1 LKGTDS
7 FLIDLMIKKMYYEC
21 SVMNDFNS
29 KTYKNLREVLKDE
42 GLIKDEVFEEIN
54 LRQLKTGESEEDIIK
69 SMRLVGD
76 EDLVKAKAKFLKVP
90 FVDLDNT
97 AFSPE
102 ALSLVPESVA
112 QKYSIVPYRL
122 DTKTK
127 TLFVTMVNPL
137 DLETLEFLEKKTSLK
152 ISAAMSTEKQVTN
165 FIKEKYIREKSI
177 TSEVNKALD
186 ERKVDE
192 EGMKK
197 VQEKVAVEAP
207 VAKIVSTI
215 LEYAIKSRASDVHI
229 EPQEDNVR
237 IRYRIDGILQEKY
250 LLPRNVHDAVVSR
263 IKILSDLKIDEKR
276 VPQDGRFFFS
286 ADGNDVDLRVSTL
299 PTTYGEK
306 VVMRLLKKSQKVP
319 TLPDLGL
326 RGLALKN
333 LMNSIQRPHG
343 IIIVCGPTGSG
354 KTTTLYSVLDVV
366 STSKVNVVTIEDPVE
381 YQMKGVNQVQVNVQ
395 AGLTFASALRSFL
408 RQDPNIIMV
417 GEIRDAETADLAI
430 NAALTG
436 HLVFSTLHTND
447 ASGVPP
453 RLLDMGAEPFL
464 LVSSLNCVVGQRV
477 LRRVCKDCVGQVE
490 MTPDEEK
497 EIKVTLG
504 PIYDLIEDKY
514 KKEGKKMMIPKV
526 VGCDKCNNTGYMGRV
541 AIYEVMPI
549 SEKISKLVIEKAAA
563 SEIQKQ
569 AMDEGML
576 TMKQDG
582 YVKVLEGVTTLDEV
596 VRVAQY

>member
-1 LKGTDS
+1 M
-7 FLIDLMIKKMYYEC
+7 FKKMYYEC
-21 SVMNDFNS
+21 SIMDNFNS
-29 KTYKNLREVLKDE
+29 KTYKNLREVLKDD
-42 GLIKDEVFEEIN
+42 GLIKDDVFEEIN

-69 SMRLVGD
+69 SMRLVSD
-76 EDLVKAKAKFLKVP
+76 DDFVKAKAKFLKVS

-112 QKYSIVPYRL
+112 QKYNIVPYRL

-152 ISAAMSTEKQVTN
+152 ISAAISTQKQVEN

-186 ERKVDE
+186 ERKIDE
-192 EGMKK
+192 GELKK
-197 VQEKVAVEAP
+197 AQEKVAVEAP

-215 LEYAIKSRASDVHI
+215 LEYAVKSRASDIHI

-286 ADGNDVDLRVSTL
+286 TDGNDVDLRISTL

-333 LMNSIQRPHG
+333 LMSSIQRPHG

-408 RQDPNIIMV
+408 RQDPNVIMV
-417 GEIRDAETADLAI
+417 GEVRDAETADLAI

-477 LRRVCKDCVGQVE
+477 LRRVCKECVGERE

-497 EIKVTLG
+497 EIKTTLG
-504 PIYDLIEDKY
+504 PIYGLIEDKY
-514 KKEGKKMMIPKV
+514 KKEGKKMMLPKIT
-526 VGCDKCNNTGYMGRV
+526 GCEKCNNTGYMGRI

-549 SEKISKLVIEKAAA
+549 SEKISKLIIEKAAA
-563 SEIQKQ
+563 SSIQKQ
-569 AMDEGML
+569 AMEEGML

-582 YVKVLEGVTTLDEV
+582 YVKVLEGVTTMDEV

>member
-1 LKGTDS
+1 
-7 FLIDLMIKKMYYEC
+7 
-21 SVMNDFNS
+21 MNDFGS
-29 KTYKNLREVLKDE
+29 KIYKNLKEVLKDQ
-42 GLIKDEVFEEIN
+42 GLIDEAKAEEIN
-54 LRQLKTGESEEDIIK
+54 LRQLKTGESEEEIIK
-69 SMRLVGD
+69 SMRLVSD
-76 EDLVKAKAKFLKVP
+76 DDFAKAKAEFLKVP
-90 FVDLDNT
+90 YVDLDNIG
-97 AFSPE
+97 FSPE

-112 QKYSIVPYRL
+112 QKYNIVPYKL
-122 DTKTK
+122 DPKTK

-137 DLETLEFLEKKTSLK
+137 DLETLEFLEKKTNLK
-152 ISAAMSTEKQVTN
+152 ISAAMSTEKQIEG
-165 FIKEKYIREKSI
+165 FIKEKYIREKNI

-186 ERKVDE
+186 ERKTDE
-192 EGMKK
+192 NDMKK
-197 VQEKVAVEAP
+197 AQEKVAVEAP

-215 LEYAIKSRASDVHI
+215 LEYAIKSRASDIHI
-229 EPQEDNVR
+229 EPQEENVR

-250 LLPRNVHDAVVSR
+250 LLPRNVHDAVISR
-263 IKILSDLKIDEKR
+263 IKILASLKIDEKR

-286 ADGNDVDLRVSTL
+286 VDGNDVDLRVSTL

-333 LMNSIQRPHG
+333 LMTAIQRPHG
-343 IIIVCGPTGSG
+343 IIIICGPTGSG
-354 KTTTLYSVLDVV
+354 KTTTLYSILDIVA
-366 STSKVNVVTIEDPVE
+366 TSKVNVVTIEDPVE

-408 RQDPNIIMV
+408 RQDPNVIMV
-417 GEIRDAETADLAI
+417 GEIRDAETADLAV

-453 RLLDMGAEPFL
+453 RLLDMGCEPFL

-477 LRRVCKDCVGQVE
+477 LRKVCENCIGEME
-490 MTPDEEK
+490 MTPEQKQDMQT
-497 EIKVTLG
+497 TLG
-504 PIYDLIEDKY
+504 PVYNMIEDKF
-514 KKEGKKMMIPKV
+514 KKDGKTLKIPKI
-526 VGCDKCNNTGYMGRV
+526 VGCEKCNNTGYLGRI

-549 SEKISKLVIEKAAA
+549 SEKISKLIIEKTAS

-569 AMDEGML
+569 AMEDGML

-596 VRVAQY
+596 IRVAQY

>member
-1 LKGTDS
+1 MNVS
-7 FLIDLMIKKMYYEC
+7 I
-21 SVMNDFNS
+21 MNDLET
-29 KTYKNLREVLKDE
+29 KIYKSLGEVLKDQ
-42 GLIKDEVFEEIN
+42 GLIDDETYNDIEMRRI
-54 LRQLKTGESEEDIIK
+54 KTGESEDEIIK
-69 SMRLVGD
+69 SLRIVSND
-76 EDLVKAKAKFLKVP
+76 DFVKAKAKYLKVS
-90 FVDLDNT
+90 FIDLDNT

-112 QKYSIVPYRL
+112 QKYHIVPYRL
-122 DTKTK
+122 DPKTK

-137 DLETLEFLEKKTSLK
+137 DLETLEFLEKKTNFK
-152 ISAAMSTEKQVTN
+152 IDAAMSTEKQITS
-165 FIKEKYIREKSI
+165 FINEKYIRERNI

-192 EGMKK
+192 LEMKK
-197 VQEKVAVEAP
+197 SQENVEVEAP

-215 LEYAIKSRASDVHI
+215 LEYAVKARASDIHI
-229 EPQEDNVR
+229 EPQEENVR

-263 IKILSDLKIDEKR
+263 IKILSSLKIDEKR

-333 LMNSIQRPHG
+333 LMNAIGRPHG

-354 KTTTLYSVLDVV
+354 KTTTLYSILDIVA
-366 STSKVNVVTIEDPVE
+366 TSKVNVVTIEDPVE

-408 RQDPNIIMV
+408 RQDPNVIMV
-417 GEIRDAETADLAI
+417 GEIRDSETADLAI

-453 RLLDMGAEPFL
+453 RLLDMGVEPFL

-477 LRRVCKDCVGQVE
+477 LRRVCKDCCTQVE
-490 MTPDEEK
+490 ITPEQEQDMK
-497 EIKVTLG
+497 NTLG
-504 PIYDLIEDKY
+504 PVYNMVEDRF
-514 KKEGKKMMIPKV
+514 KKEGKKVTIPKV
-526 VGCDKCNNTGYMGRV
+526 VGCDKCNNTGYLGRV

-549 SEKISKLVIEKAAA
+549 SEKISKLIIEKATS
-563 SEIQKQ
+563 SEVQRL
-569 AMDEGML
+569 AMEEGML

>member
-1 LKGTDS
+1 MDNAAPK
-7 FLIDLMIKKMYYEC
+7 I
-21 SVMNDFNS
+21 
-29 KTYKNLREVLKDE
+29 YKNLSEALLDL
-42 GLIKDEVFEEIN
+42 GLIKEDQAKEVN
-54 LRQLKTGESEEDIIK
+54 LRQLKTGETEEEVIK
-69 SMRLVGD
+69 ALRLVSD
-76 EDLVKAKAKFLKVP
+76 DDFIKAKAKFLRVP
-90 FVDLDNT
+90 FVDLDNIG
-97 AFSPE
+97 FSPE
-102 ALSLVPESVA
+102 ALNLVPESVA
-112 QKYSIVPYRL
+112 QKYNIVPYRFDPKEKIL
-122 DTKTK
+122 Y
-127 TLFVTMVNPL
+127 VTMANPL
-137 DLETLEFLEKKTSLK
+137 DLETIEFLEKRTSLK
-152 ISAAMSTEKQVTN
+152 IGVSMSTEKQISAFVR
-165 FIKEKYIREKSI
+165 EKYIREKNI
-177 TSEVNKALD
+177 TSEVNKALS
-186 ERKVDE
+186 ERKDE
-192 EGMKK
+192 EQEMKK
-197 VQEKVAVEAP
+197 TQEKVAVEAP

-215 LEYAIKSRASDVHI
+215 LEYAVKSRASDVHI
-229 EPQEDNVR
+229 EPQEENVR
-237 IRYRIDGILQEKY
+237 VRYRIDGILQEKY

-263 IKILSDLKIDEKR
+263 IKILSSLKIDEKR

-286 ADGNDVDLRVSTL
+286 VDGNDVDLRVSTL

-354 KTTTLYSVLDVV
+354 KTTTLYSVLDIVA
-366 STSKVNVVTIEDPVE
+366 TSKVNVVTIEDPVE

-408 RQDPNIIMV
+408 RQDPNVIMV

-447 ASGVPP
+447 AAGVPP

-477 LRRVCKDCVGQVE
+477 LRKVCKECVGE
-490 MTPDEEK
+490 M
-497 EIKVTLG
+497 EIPPEIEADMKKTLG
-504 PIYDLIEDKY
+504 PIYNLLEDKF
-514 KKEGKKMMIPKV
+514 KKDGKKMTMPKI
-526 VGCDKCNNTGYMGRV
+526 VGCEKCNNTGYMGRI

-549 SEKISKLVIEKAAA
+549 SEKISKLIIEKAAA

-569 AMDEGML
+569 AMEEGML

-582 YVKVLEGVTTLDEV
+582 YVKVLEGVTTIDEV
-596 VRVAQY
+596 IRVAQY

>member
-1 LKGTDS
+1 MTD
-7 FLIDLMIKKMYYEC
+7 LNQKI
-21 SVMNDFNS
+21 
-29 KTYKNLREVLKDE
+29 YKNLKDVLKGDNLIDE
-42 GLIKDEVFEEIN
+42 KKYEEIN
-54 LRQLKTGESEEDIIK
+54 LRQLKTGESEEEIIK
-69 SMRLVGD
+69 DLRLVSD
-76 EDLVKAKAKFLKVP
+76 QDLVKAKAKYLKVE
-90 FVDLDNT
+90 FVDLENIG
-97 AFSPE
+97 FSPE
-102 ALSLVPESVA
+102 ALSLVSENVA
-112 QKYSIVPYRL
+112 SKYNIVPYRL
-122 DTKTK
+122 DPKTK
-127 TLFVTMVNPL
+127 TLYVTMVNPL
-137 DLETLEFLEKKTSLK
+137 DLETLEFLEMKTNLK
-152 ISAAMSTEKQVTN
+152 ISAGMSTEKQISS
-165 FIKEKYIREKSI
+165 FIKEKYVREKSI

-186 ERKVDE
+186 ERKIDE
-192 EGMKK
+192 LVIK
-197 VQEKVAVEAP
+197 QARDKVAVEAP

-215 LEYAIKSRASDVHI
+215 LEYALKARASDIHI
-229 EPQEDNVR
+229 EPQEENVR

-263 IKILSDLKIDEKR
+263 IKILCSLKIDEKR

-333 LMNSIQRPHG
+333 LMSSIQRPHG
-343 IIIVCGPTGSG
+343 IIIICGPTGSG
-354 KTTTLYSVLDVV
+354 KTTTLYSILDIVA
-366 STSKVNVVTIEDPVE
+366 TSKVNVVTIEDPVE

-408 RQDPNIIMV
+408 RQDPNVIMV

-477 LRRVCKDCVGQVE
+477 LRRVCKNCVSE
-490 MTPDEEK
+490 MEMSPEQ
-497 EIKVTLG
+497 EIEVKNTLG
-504 PIYDLIEDKY
+504 PIYNLLEDKF
-514 KKEGKKMMIPKV
+514 KKEGKKLMIPKI
-526 VGCDKCNNTGYMGRV
+526 VGCEKCNNTGYLGRV
-541 AIYEVMPI
+541 AIYEVMPVN
-549 SEKISKLVIEKAAA
+549 EKLSKLIIEKATA
-563 SEIQKQ
+563 SKIQST
-569 AMDEGML
+569 AMEDGMMS
-576 TMKQDG
+576 MKQDG
-582 YVKVLEGVTTLDEV
+582 YAKVLEGVTTMEEV

>member
-1 LKGTDS
+1 MNVSIMKDS
-7 FLIDLMIKKMYYEC
+7 DTKI
-21 SVMNDFNS
+21 
-29 KTYKNLREVLKDE
+29 YKHLSEVLKDE
-42 GLIKDEVFEEIN
+42 NLIDEKTFEEIGM
-54 LRQLKTGESEEDIIK
+54 RMVKTGESEEEIIK
-69 SMRLVGD
+69 SLRVVSN
-76 EDLVKAKAKFLKVP
+76 EDFVKAKAKFLRVS
-90 FVDLDNT
+90 FVDLDST

-112 QKYSIVPYRL
+112 QKYKIVPYRL
-122 DTKTK
+122 DPKTK

-137 DLETLEFLEKKTSLK
+137 DLETLEFLEKKTNFK
-152 ISAAMSTEKQVTN
+152 INASMSTEKQITS
-165 FIKEKYIREKSI
+165 FLKEKYIREQGI

-186 ERKVDE
+186 ERKIDE
-192 EGMKK
+192 GVVQEASKK
-197 VQEKVAVEAP
+197 VEMEAP
-207 VAKIVSTI
+207 IAKIVSTI

-229 EPQEDNVR
+229 EPQEENVR

-263 IKILSDLKIDEKR
+263 IKILTDLKIDEKR

-286 ADGNDVDLRVSTL
+286 ADGMDVDLRVSTL

-333 LMNSIQRPHG
+333 LMNAIGRPHG

-354 KTTTLYSVLDVV
+354 KTTTLYSILDIVA
-366 STSKVNVVTIEDPVE
+366 TTKVNVVTIEDPVE
-381 YQMKGVNQVQVNVQ
+381 YQMKGVNQVQVNTQ

-408 RQDPNIIMV
+408 RQDPNVIMV
-417 GEIRDAETADLAI
+417 GEVRDSETADLAI

-453 RLLDMGAEPFL
+453 RLLDMGVEPFL

-477 LRRVCKDCVGQVE
+477 LRRVCKECAEHIE
-490 MTPDEEK
+490 MTPEQDQEM
-497 EIKVTLG
+497 KVTLG
-504 PIYDLIEDKY
+504 PIYNMIEERA
-514 KKEGKKMMIPKV
+514 KKEGKKLTIPKV
-526 VGCDKCNNTGYMGRV
+526 VGCDKCNNTGYMGRI

-549 SEKISKLVIEKAAA
+549 SEKISKLIIEKAVA
-563 SEIQKQ
+563 SDIQKL
-569 AMDEGML
+569 AVEEGML

-582 YVKVLEGVTTLDEV
+582 YIKVLEGVTTLDEV

>member
-1 LKGTDS
+1 
-7 FLIDLMIKKMYYEC
+7 
-21 SVMNDFNS
+21 MNDLGA
-29 KTYKNLREVLKDE
+29 KIYKNLREVLKDQ
-42 GLIKDEVFEEIN
+42 GLIDESTYEEIG
-54 LRQLKTGESEEDIIK
+54 LRQIKTGESEEEIIK
-69 SMRLVGD
+69 SLRIISN
-76 EDLVKAKAKFLKVP
+76 EDFVKTKAKFLKVP
-90 FVDLDNT
+90 FVDLDNIG
-97 AFSPE
+97 FSPE

-112 QKYSIVPYRL
+112 QKYNIVPYRL

-137 DLETLEFLEKKTSLK
+137 DLETLEFLEKKTNFK
-152 ISAAMSTEKQVTN
+152 ISASMSTEKQISD
-165 FIKEKYIREKSI
+165 FIREKYIREKSI

-186 ERKVDE
+186 ERKIDE
-192 EGMKK
+192 GVSKK
-197 VQEKVAVEAP
+197 VQDKVAIEAP

-215 LEYAIKSRASDVHI
+215 LEYAIKSRASDIHI
-229 EPQEDNVR
+229 EPQEENVR

-263 IKILSDLKIDEKR
+263 IKILSSLKIDEKR

-286 ADGNDVDLRVSTL
+286 VDGNDVDLRISTL

-333 LMNSIQRPHG
+333 LMSSIQRPHG

-354 KTTTLYSVLDVV
+354 KTTTLYSVLDIVA
-366 STSKVNVVTIEDPVE
+366 TPKVNVVTIEDPVE

-408 RQDPNIIMV
+408 RQDPNVIMV

-477 LRRVCKDCVGQVE
+477 LRRVCKDCIGEIE
-490 MTPDEEK
+490 MTPEQEQ
-497 EIKVTLG
+497 EIKTTLG
-504 PIYDLIEDKY
+504 PIYNLIEDKF
-514 KKEGKKMMIPKV
+514 KKDGKKMMIPKV
-526 VGCDKCNNTGYMGRV
+526 VGCEKCNNTGYMGRI

-549 SEKISKLVIEKAAA
+549 SEKISKLIIEKAAA

-569 AMDEGML
+569 AMEEGML

>member
-1 LKGTDS
+1 MD
-7 FLIDLMIKKMYYEC
+7 
-21 SVMNDFNS
+21 NFNS
-29 KTYKNLREVLKDE
+29 KTYKNLREVLKDD
-42 GLIKDEVFEEIN
+42 GLIKDDVFEEIN

-69 SMRLVGD
+69 SMRLVSD
-76 EDLVKAKAKFLKVP
+76 DDFVKAKAKFLKVS

-112 QKYSIVPYRL
+112 QKYNIVPYRL

-152 ISAAMSTEKQVTN
+152 ISAAISTQKQVEN

-186 ERKVDE
+186 ERKIDE
-192 EGMKK
+192 GELKK
-197 VQEKVAVEAP
+197 AQEKVAVEAP

-215 LEYAIKSRASDVHI
+215 LEYAVKSRASDIHI

-286 ADGNDVDLRVSTL
+286 TDGNDVDLRISTL

-333 LMNSIQRPHG
+333 LMSSIQRPHG

-408 RQDPNIIMV
+408 RQDPNVIMV
-417 GEIRDAETADLAI
+417 GEVRDAETADLAI

-477 LRRVCKDCVGQVE
+477 LRRVCKECVGERE

-497 EIKVTLG
+497 EIKTTLG
-504 PIYDLIEDKY
+504 PIYGLIEDKY
-514 KKEGKKMMIPKV
+514 KKEGKKMMLPKIT
-526 VGCDKCNNTGYMGRV
+526 GCEKCNNTGYMGRI

-549 SEKISKLVIEKAAA
+549 SEKISKLIIEKAAA
-563 SEIQKQ
+563 SSIQKQ
-569 AMDEGML
+569 AMEEGML

-582 YVKVLEGVTTLDEV
+582 YVKVLEGVTTMDEV

>member
-1 LKGTDS
+1 
-7 FLIDLMIKKMYYEC
+7 MYYEC
-21 SVMNDFNS
+21 SIMDNFNS
-29 KTYKNLREVLKDE
+29 KTYKNLREVLRDE

-54 LRQLKTGESEEDIIK
+54 LRQLKTGESEEEIIK
-69 SMRLVGD
+69 SMRIISD
-76 EDLVKAKAKFLKVP
+76 DDFVKTKAKFLKVP

-112 QKYSIVPYRL
+112 QKYNIVPYRL

-152 ISAAMSTEKQVTN
+152 ISAAMSTQKQVES

-177 TSEVNKALD
+177 TSEVSKALD
-186 ERKVDE
+186 ERKTDE
-192 EGMKK
+192 IEMKK
-197 VQEKVAVEAP
+197 AQEKVAIEAP

-215 LEYAIKSRASDVHI
+215 LEYAIKSRASDIHI

-286 ADGNDVDLRVSTL
+286 VDGNDVDLRISTL

-333 LMNSIQRPHG
+333 LMTSIQRPHG

-354 KTTTLYSVLDVV
+354 KTTTLY
-366 STSKVNVVTIEDPVE
+366 
-381 YQMKGVNQVQVNVQ
+381 
-395 AGLTFASALRSFL
+395 
-408 RQDPNIIMV
+408 
-417 GEIRDAETADLAI
+417 
-430 NAALTG
+430 
-436 HLVFSTLHTND
+436 
-447 ASGVPP
+447 
-453 RLLDMGAEPFL
+453 
-464 LVSSLNCVVGQRV
+464 
-477 LRRVCKDCVGQVE
+477 
-490 MTPDEEK
+490 
-497 EIKVTLG
+497 
-504 PIYDLIEDKY
+504 
-514 KKEGKKMMIPKV
+514 
-526 VGCDKCNNTGYMGRV
+526 
-541 AIYEVMPI
+541 
-549 SEKISKLVIEKAAA
+549 
-563 SEIQKQ
+563 
-569 AMDEGML
+569 
-576 TMKQDG
+576 
-582 YVKVLEGVTTLDEV
+582 
-596 VRVAQY
+596 

>member
-1 LKGTDS
+1 MNVS
-7 FLIDLMIKKMYYEC
+7 I
-21 SVMNDFNS
+21 MNDS
-29 KTYKNLREVLKDE
+29 ETKIYKNLAEVLKDQA
-42 GLIKDEVFEEIN
+42 LIDEKTFNKIEMRRI
-54 LRQLKTGESEEDIIK
+54 KTGESEDEIIK
-69 SMRLVGD
+69 SLRLVSE
-76 EDLVKAKAKFLKVP
+76 EDFVKAKAKFLKVS
-90 FVDLDNT
+90 FIDLDNT

-112 QKYSIVPYRL
+112 QKYKIVPYRL

-137 DLETLEFLEKKTSLK
+137 DLETLEFLEKKTNFK
-152 ISAAMSTEKQVTN
+152 INASMSIEKQITS
-165 FIKEKYIREKSI
+165 FINEKYIREKSI

-186 ERKVDE
+186 ERKLDE
-192 EGMKK
+192 GVIQASQNK
-197 VQEKVAVEAP
+197 VEMEAP

-215 LEYAIKSRASDVHI
+215 LEYAMKSRASDIHI
-229 EPQEDNVR
+229 EPQEENVR

-250 LLPRNVHDAVVSR
+250 LLPRNVQDAVVSR
-263 IKILSDLKIDEKR
+263 IKILADLKIDEKR

-286 ADGNDVDLRVSTL
+286 ADGMDVDLRISTL

-326 RGLALKN
+326 RGLALKH
-333 LMNSIQRPHG
+333 LMNAIGRPHG

-354 KTTTLYSVLDVV
+354 KTTTLYSVLDIVA
-366 STSKVNVVTIEDPVE
+366 TSKVNVVTIEDPVE

-408 RQDPNIIMV
+408 RQDPNVIMV

-447 ASGVPP
+447 AAGVPP
-453 RLLDMGAEPFL
+453 RLLDMGVEPFL

-477 LRRVCKDCVGQVE
+477 LRRVCKDCTTQIE
-490 MTPDEEK
+490 MTPEQEQEMK
-497 EIKVTLG
+497 NTLG
-504 PIYDLIEDKY
+504 PIYNMIEERF
-514 KKEGKKMMIPKV
+514 KKEGKKMTICKV
-526 VGCDKCNNTGYMGRV
+526 VGCEKCNNSGYIGRI

-549 SEKISKLVIEKAAA
+549 SEKIAKLVIEKAVV
-563 SEIQKQ
+563 SDIQKL
-569 AMDEGML
+569 AMEEGML

-582 YVKVLEGVTTLDEV
+582 YIKVLEGVTTLDEV

>member
-1 LKGTDS
+1 MT
-7 FLIDLMIKKMYYEC
+7 
-21 SVMNDFNS
+21 DFNQ
-29 KTYKNLREVLKDE
+29 KIYKNLKDILKDE
-42 GLIKDEVFEEIN
+42 GLIDEKKVEEIA
-54 LRQLKTGESEEDIIK
+54 LRQLKTGEPEEEIIK
-69 SMRLVGD
+69 SLRIISD
-76 EDLVKAKAKFLKVP
+76 QDLVKTKAKFLKVEY
-90 FVDLDNT
+90 VDLENIG
-97 AFSPE
+97 FSPE
-102 ALSLVPESVA
+102 ALSLVSENVA
-112 QKYSIVPYRL
+112 SKYNLVPYRL
-122 DTKTK
+122 DPKTK
-127 TLFVTMVNPL
+127 TLYVTMVNPL
-137 DLETLEFLEKKTSLK
+137 DLETIEFLEMKTNLK
-152 ISAAMSTEKQVTN
+152 ISAGMSTEKQITS
-165 FIKEKYIREKSI
+165 FIKEKYVREKSI

-186 ERKVDE
+186 ERKIDE
-192 EGMKK
+192 LVAKK
-197 VQEKVAVEAP
+197 AQEKVAVEAP

-215 LEYAIKSRASDVHI
+215 LEYALKARASDIHL
-229 EPQEDNVR
+229 EPQEENVR
-237 IRYRIDGILQEKY
+237 VRYRIDGILQEKY
-250 LLPRNVHDAVVSR
+250 LLPRNVHEAVVSR
-263 IKILSDLKIDEKR
+263 IKILSSLKIDEKR

-286 ADGNDVDLRVSTL
+286 AEGMDVDLRVSTL

-343 IIIVCGPTGSG
+343 IIIICGPTGSG
-354 KTTTLYSVLDVV
+354 KTTTLYSILDIVA
-366 STSKVNVVTIEDPVE
+366 TSKVNVVTIEDPVE

-408 RQDPNIIMV
+408 RQDPNVIMV

-477 LRRVCKDCVGQVE
+477 LRRVCKDCVSEME
-490 MTPDEEK
+490 MTPEQEA
-497 EIKVTLG
+497 EIKTTLG
-504 PIYDLIEDKY
+504 PIYNMIEDKF
-514 KKEGKKMMIPKV
+514 KKEGKKLMIPKI
-526 VGCDKCNNTGYMGRV
+526 VGCEKCNNTGYMGRV

-549 SEKISKLVIEKAAA
+549 NEKLSKLIIEKATA
-563 SEIQKQ
+563 SQLQ
-569 AMDEGML
+569 STAMEDGML
-576 TMKQDG
+576 SMKQDG
-582 YVKVLEGVTTLDEV
+582 YAKVLEGVTTMEEV